1 MIKFQIIIEKKG
13 VQKKIKPFL
22 GKTMSSLA
30 LVLSVLVLS
39 TVIGL
44 GIHLVFAAPFANPT
58 ADPPLENVEGPINV
72 SDVDQMKKAKLQIE
86 SILQN
91 SYNDVTGAWEN
102 TYNWQ
107 LVEDGTIGGNTL
119 AIFGNAVANR
129 VRAWDTLYSDNKIE
143 APNQNREHLESCLS
157 AVSGDC
163 QYSTPSTSIIT
174 CPEGKFLYKVQI
186 SRDGVSSQGWCAAP
200 FVKTSSIIIPGGGI
214 RPDRGGFQRGV
225 GDGAFGDW

>member
-39 TVIGL
+39 TIIGL
-44 GIHLVFAAPFANPT
+44 GIHLVFAAPFTNPT

-72 SDVDQMKKAKLQIE
+72 SDVSQIKEGKLDVVELWQ
-86 SILQN
+86 
-91 SYNDVTGAWEN
+91 YNAENPDEPAWEFLAGGDLLGVN
-102 TYNWQ
+102 IGA
-107 LVEDGTIGGNTL
+107 DGNIIGFDIEAKNDLLT
-119 AIFGNAVANR
+119 AE
-129 VRAWDTLYSDNKIE
+129 KIY

-157 AVSGDC
+157 TVSGDC

-200 FVKTSSIIIPGGGI
+200 FVKVVPDTFGGGGYEDFDERWHGRAI
-214 RPDRGGFQRGV
+214 
-225 GDGAFGDW
+225 AE